1 MLYRQLVDQQTAP
14 PTILNSG
21 TKSLIVLTKVKQQT
35 QSIIYRQSL
44 VKTLYNAENDYFDQ
58 RLACAA
64 PKCWSKYTT
73 YIHIHSGL
81 AGSLQAA

>member
-44 VKTLYNAENDYFDQ
+44 VKTLYKLQENNF
-58 RLACAA
+58 
-64 PKCWSKYTT
+64 SF
-73 YIHIHSGL
+73 
-81 AGSLQAA
+81 